1 MNQLNSIIL
10 EGNVV
15 RQGELSE
22 PAKGFKVCKFP
33 MAVNRFIKGSN
44 GDYSEEVSF
53 FDIEAYGKMAEICE
67 KNTLK
72 GRGIRVVGRLKQNRW
87 KDNDGKNQSKIII
100 VAEHCEYKPKVT
112 NSEEDESKE
121 EKPKQI
127 RKEYSIEKAKES
139 VDAAYAKGDGY
150 STPEEEAEVT
160 NENADSIGTEDVTSV
175 AEEKEESVF

>member
-33 MAVNRFIKGSN
+33 LAVNRFTKSSN

-53 FDIEAYGKMAEICE
+53 FDVEAYGKMAEICE

-87 KDNDGKNQSKIII
+87 KDNDGKNQSRIVV
-100 VAEHCEYKPKVT
+100 VAEHCEYKPKAA
-112 NSEEDESKE
+112 NPDDASKAESESELKTDAADESKIVNE
-121 EKPKQI
+121 ESKPV
-127 RKEYSIEKAKES
+127 SDTTGS
-139 VDAAYAKGDGY
+139 DD
-150 STPEEEAEVT
+150 
-160 NENADSIGTEDVTSV
+160 ENALNEG
-175 AEEKEESVF
+175 AEKEESVF